1 MSNVSF
7 RNSWCWQKGKASPI
21 SEVFSYAFEGMWC
34 ESGKGPRKNFEKARN
49 LKSAPEICRY
59 DLLLGQRDTY
69 LKNVLEENNIHS
81 HTGVIVECKDF
92 APDITIK
99 YAKDSVSSR
108 FVVSYMWL
116 AVHKSS
122 TVALRMFVHTL
133 KWYTGGI
140 PRVRL
145 YLSGRSQID
154 NICCKT
160 NKEASLD

>member
-1 MSNVSF
+1 M
-7 RNSWCWQKGKASPI
+7 
-21 SEVFSYAFEGMWC
+21 Y
-34 ESGKGPRKNFEKARN
+34 
-49 LKSAPEICRY
+49 
-59 DLLLGQRDTY
+59 
-69 LKNVLEENNIHS
+69 IH
-81 HTGVIVECKDF
+81 TDAIVECKGL
-92 APDITIK
+92 PRCISK
-99 YAKDSVSSR
+99 QYAEDAVSVR

-160 NKEASLD
+160 NKGASLD